1 MLEDG
6 EISNSPKSAAPAADD
21 DDDDGFVVDRSFLEV
36 IENSEDVADDDAAAN
51 VTGDSEAVKDISMA
65 SSLSGTPSE
74 WAKKMRKRLL
84 EESEPQSPSTEP
96 VSKRPRRQNLCFN
109 CREEHSIADCPH
121 PKNFAEIRKNKQE
134 FQALQQGNTG
144 GARISKETAGGA
156 AKESKFKAGKI
167 SIALRDALG
176 LGSDDLPEWIYR
188 MRRMGFRKGYP
199 PGYLRESLKHEYGT
213 LKIFSGDS
221 KEEEMEEQS
230 CPMPIV
236 QESKIVTYLGFNKSY
251 GALNDREKGMF
262 SIPPMKEFVEML
274 QEVQDAKSRH
284 EWEESRRRCDL
295 ERLKRQEAAE
305 KDSEDVADDS
315 VIVVEEV
322 KEESVVILETSEDT
336 VVAREGTEKLG
347 ESIHQLIG
355 TPIISRRDASGVWIP
370 QTTPTLEAFAVGIV
384 PFEAKEEE
392 KPRGIFKKIMATLR
406 GEESKSDDD
415 K

>member
-6 EISNSPKSAAPAADD
+6 EISNSPKSAADD
-21 DDDDGFVVDRSFLEV
+21 DDDDGFIVDRSFLEV
-36 IENSEDVADDDAAAN
+36 IENPEDVAEDDVAN
-51 VTGDSEAVKDISMA
+51 VTGDSEAAKDLSMA
-65 SSLSGTPSE
+65 SSSSGAPSE

-96 VSKRPRRQNLCFN
+96 ASKRPRRQNLCFN
-109 CREEHSIADCPH
+109 CREEHSIAECPH

-134 FQALQQGNTG
+134 FQALQQGNTAG
-144 GARISKETAGGA
+144 GARISKETK

-199 PGYLRESLKHEYGT
+199 PGYLRESLKHEHET

-221 KEEEMEEQS
+221 KEEEMEEKT

-236 QESKIVTYLGFNKSY
+236 QESRIVTYLGFNKSY

-262 SIPPMKEFVEML
+262 AIPPMKDFVEML

-284 EWEESRRRCDL
+284 EWEESRRRRDL
-295 ERLKRQEAAE
+295 DRQKRQEAVE
-305 KDSEDVADDS
+305 KHSEDVGEDS
-315 VIVVEEV
+315 VIVVEE
-322 KEESVVILETSEDT
+322 EETSVEILETSEDV
-336 VVAREGTEKLG
+336 VVAGEGTEKLG

-406 GEESKSDDD
+406 GGESKSDDD